1 MADGPLSTA
10 ADSADSTAADFEPVD
25 RADWLAAVA
34 DVLQGRSFDEALVSR
49 TRDGL
54 EIQPLYTAD
63 AAAAD
68 LADLADPDAF
78 AVPADAER
86 IRDGWDIRQRH
97 HVGDAAAAN
106 AAILDDLANGVTS
119 IELAPAAWAAGSAL
133 WDCDL
138 GALLD
143 GVDLAETRVALA
155 PHGSLEAARS
165 LADLLASQATRLAQ
179 SGELPSPTTPIEPP
193 QPARAAKPGAWLGL
207 DPIGHAASAGDMPG
221 QGGPAEDGGP
231 AGGSAAL
238 AEAAAL
244 AVEQLRRF
252 GVVRAFTVDGV
263 RYANAGATPAQELG
277 WMLATG
283 AACLRALEQAGAD
296 LAEAA
301 SAIGLRVSAGCD
313 QFATTAATRA
323 LRGAWARVLDACG
336 VARPQQSIRIHA
348 VACEA
353 VFGRRDP
360 WANMLRS
367 TSAVLGAV
375 IGGADAITVLP
386 HDVLARQSA
395 RRGGAGPGDAFS
407 RRAARNVQLLLA
419 EESGIARLAD
429 PAAGS
434 WFVESLTAR
443 LAEAAWTVFGQVEA
457 AGGMEAAVRS
467 GSVAVA
473 AGQAADE
480 RLEALATRRQIL
492 TGVTDYPELT
502 GFSAE
507 PSPSGAH
514 VGEPAETEQPPGLP
528 LRRLAAPFEAL
539 QDAAERA
546 QQRPMVFAAALGDLA
561 THTPRSAWTA
571 NLLAVGGVELVGADG
586 DGSFSPLEAAAS
598 FAESGC
604 EAAVICSSD
613 SFYAQRG
620 AATATALKEAG
631 AQFVALAGAPHT
643 LGETSEALAAAGVDE
658 YWHAGVD
665 VLAVLRRLHDLL
677 GVAGPAADR
686 GVVIGEAVSQEEATP

>member
-10 ADSADSTAADFEPVD
+10 AEFEPVD
-25 RADWLAAVA
+25 RADWLAAVD

-155 PHGSLEAARS
+155 PHGSLETARA
-165 LADLLASQATRLAQ
+165 LADLLASQSAQPTQ
-179 SGELPSPTTPIEPP
+179 SGESTSPTTPTEPT
-193 QPARAAKPGAWLGL
+193 QPAQAAAPGESGLSSGVWLGL
-207 DPIGHAASAGDMPG
+207 DPIGHAAAGGQQPG
-221 QGGPAEDGGP
+221 QGGPAEDGDP

-238 AEAAAL
+238 DEAAAL
-244 AVEQLRRF
+244 AVEQLRRL
-252 GVVRAFTVDGV
+252 GPVRAFTVDGV

-283 AACLRALEQAGAD
+283 AACLRALEKAGAD
-296 LAEAA
+296 PPEAA

-546 QQRPMVFAAALGDLA
+546 RQRPMVFAAALGDLD

-571 NLLAVGGVELVGADG
+571 NMLAVGGVELVGADG

-598 FAESGC
+598 FVGSGC

-613 SFYAQRG
+613 GFYAQRG

-631 AQFVALAGAPHT
+631 AQFVALAGSPRNPEYSAAD
-643 LGETSEALAAAGVDE
+643 LDAAGVDE

-665 VLAVLRRLHDLL
+665 VLALLRRLHDLL

-686 GVVIGEAVSQEEATP
+686 GVVTQEAVTREEATP